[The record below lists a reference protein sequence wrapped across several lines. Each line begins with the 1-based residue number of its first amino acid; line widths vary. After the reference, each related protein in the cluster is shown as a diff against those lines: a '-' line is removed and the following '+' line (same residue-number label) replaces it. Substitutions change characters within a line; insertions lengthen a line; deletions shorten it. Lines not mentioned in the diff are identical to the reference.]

1 MDYLGF
7 VDNHSRFIQIFKSIF
22 VTLWRVTRQNMPL
35 LTFDYIPANIEM
47 RNFHV
52 TVLAQNLSKFS
63 SILKASFTQN
73 NRKFEAKKKD
83 MINFKC

>member
-7 VDNHSRFIQIFKSIF
+7 VENHSRFIQIFKSIF
-22 VTLWRVTRQNMPL
+22 VTLWWVTRQNMPL

-52 TVLAQNLSKFS
+52 TVLAQDLSKVSF
-63 SILKASFTQN
+63 ILKASFTQN
-73 NRKFEAKKKD
+73 KRKFEAKKKD